1 MGVSFSFESC
11 MSLHSLGSRMW
22 VHFYR
27 GRIPVTESQ
36 CSDFTVAGKID
47 GNQQYIPIVWQIFQ
61 QDDDLFDC
69 SENISQ
75 RTQSMLSK
83 TLVHT
88 PSVHCI
94 IVTNLQEIVVFVRSQ
109 DDDSYAGT
117 YERVRTTDFPLA
129 LRAVAAAYLDREL
142 PARVFLNCPDIEYGV
157 DMDLVFPEGPQQ
169 DPSPQ
174 ALPTD
179 ETIFATCHQHSDF
192 DIPTL
197 VRDPRRALQFLRWC
211 KHVQSRHSKI
221 VAHSNDVL
229 NAVTNEIGPR
239 CVPSPCPL
247 FSLELSELPK
257 ETMCH
262 LKEIQRQCPL
272 ATAGLAD
279 LLSQSERFSLEIQS
293 LLSEGNQ
300 NSLGTVYRC
309 EITSI
314 DDQPT
319 NGCPPS
325 ASNFWMTASS
335 HCLCLSQPWNLVSNG
350 PMASSSNVLYLTR
363 EAQLKYCTIF
373 FIRWH
378 SLSLMP
384 SSKVSYTRSY
394 NLYREA
400 LFPGSM
406 VHIRWDTYSRNDPS
420 V

>member
-1 MGVSFSFESC
+1 M
-11 MSLHSLGSRMW
+11 
-22 VHFYR
+22 
-27 GRIPVTESQ
+27 
-36 CSDFTVAGKID
+36 
-47 GNQQYIPIVWQIFQ
+47 
-61 QDDDLFDC
+61 FDC

-94 IVTNLQEIVVFVRSQ
+94 IVTNLQGIVVFVRSQ

-142 PARVFLNCPDIEYGV
+142 PARVFLNYPGIDYGV

-211 KHVQSRHSKI
+211 KHVQSRHLKI

-272 ATAGLAD
+272 AAAGLAD

-319 NGCPPS
+319 NGCPP
-325 ASNFWMTASS
+325 
-335 HCLCLSQPWNLVSNG
+335 LCLKLLDDRFQ
-350 PMASSSNVLYLTR
+350 
-363 EAQLKYCTIF
+363 
-373 FIRWH
+373 
-378 SLSLMP
+378 SLSMP
-384 SSKVSYTRSY
+384 EPTLKFGFKWVDGKLQQCSIPDKRGPTEILHHLFYQMAFTESD
-394 NLYREA
+394 A
-400 LFPGSM
+400 LIESLVYEKLQLVQGSIIPWFYGAHQ
-406 VHIRWDTYSRNDPS
+406 VRYILQE
-420 V
+420 